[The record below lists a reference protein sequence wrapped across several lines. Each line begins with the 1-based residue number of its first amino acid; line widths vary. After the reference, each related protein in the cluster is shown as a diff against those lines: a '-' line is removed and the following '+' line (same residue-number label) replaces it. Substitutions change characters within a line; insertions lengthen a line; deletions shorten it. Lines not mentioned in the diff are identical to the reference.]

1 MIYCYSTGNSTQY
14 SVVNYMG
21 KESIKRGLY
30 VCVWLVHFAVQQKVS
45 QHCKS
50 NIIQSKLKK
59 GKYTYN

>member
-50 NIIQSKLKK
+50 NIIQ
-59 GKYTYN
+59 N